1 MLTNVLKDHVTKY
14 LRISMDTSINKPSNR
29 LSANAEH
36 LLNNPDFAKNDRD
49 SIFSNK
55 SKARSDY
62 NFSVLES

>member
-1 MLTNVLKDHVTKY
+1 
-14 LRISMDTSINKPSNR
+14 MDTSINKPSNR

-62 NFSVLES
+62 NFSVLKS